1 MHPDDR
7 KTPYDTFVLRML
19 AQEGDQPGPIPL
31 FVVDRYLHF
40 PVWFYLETLKAK
52 KNTGF
57 SVNFTAPELDRLSK
71 RAAAF
76 EVHRNTTI
84 EEARGA
90 HFWLA
95 TGSYS
100 WKQKVTPQVIMTQRG
115 CKVGPELKVG
125 DRYQTMT
132 AFPVWCPPVL

>member
-1 MHPDDR
+1 MHRDDR
-7 KTPYDTFVLRML
+7 KTPFDTFVLRML

-40 PVWFYLETLKAK
+40 PVWFYLETLEAK

-57 SVNFTAPELDRLSK
+57 SVHFTVPELERLAK

-76 EVHRNTTI
+76 EVHRTSTI
-84 EEARGA
+84 DEARGT

-100 WKQKVTPQVIMTQRG
+100 WKQKVTPQAIMTQRG
-115 CKVGPELKVG
+115 CQVGPELKVG

-132 AFPVWCPPVL
+132 AFPVWCNPGV